1 MESEDSCLL
10 SPSDPNT
17 TLDWTKRSAAARG
30 STSRCPRPAPAPPPL
45 PLCPR
50 CPPARGRG
58 ACGARC
64 ADLAAPRTAAPVT
77 TVLTNRS
84 SVAPTRR
91 RKLASFR
98 DTTVN
103 AIFGHRICSRPSG
116 MLLGCSRWIV
126 EVSSIRGKN
135 ELFTIALTAVSRQG
149 SENGSDSSDPKMFI
163 CQGDGRS
170 FKHRYKFRYTRHIRT
185 CNKFKVIC
193 HK

>member
-17 TLDWTKRSAAARG
+17 TLDQTQRSRKGKHEQMSAACPSPASPAAVSAVSAGARKRSV
-30 STSRCPRPAPAPPPL
+30 RP
-45 PLCPR
+45 
-50 CPPARGRG
+50 
-58 ACGARC
+58 CGARC

-149 SENGSDSSDPKMFI
+149 
-163 CQGDGRS
+163 
-170 FKHRYKFRYTRHIRT
+170 
-185 CNKFKVIC
+185 
-193 HK
+193 